1 MTFETYLRTLK
12 VEICHSKNASGRSD
26 RSRSQSLRLERVSH
40 QASSFLISAINAP
53 AGIRLLLINVNNF
66 YSTFQEVEKAL
77 SLRPQDSSAAQ
88 SALQR
93 ADATVSK
100 LERFVRSFNFDSLS
114 TINRLRWTLRLKK
127 KAQILTR
134 ELKET
139 REQLCLLISTQTL
152 YDSWKFTLVL
162 SSLTYNRSGTEH
174 VRRGVERL
182 QLVSQNSSDDI
193 REIHIH
199 LPKQTSMLKLMQ
211 E

>member
-1 MTFETYLRTLK
+1 MPV
-12 VEICHSKNASGRSD
+12 VEAIGLAASLCALSE
-26 RSRSQSLRLERVSH
+26 SATKL
-40 QASSFLISAINAP
+40 SSFLISAINAP

-66 YSTFQEVEKAL
+66 YSTFQEVEKTL

-174 VRRGVERL
+174 VRRGVEQL